1 VQPITALS
9 IAGSDSGGGAGIQA
23 DIRTFSAFG
32 VHATTA
38 ITAVTAQNTR
48 GVTGILNVEPD
59 VVEAQV
65 RAVVSDFDV
74 RATKTGMLAQ
84 ARTVERVSELAS
96 AGLLPRLVVDPV
108 LVSTSGDVLMGEGG
122 VEAYRV
128 ALIPLAHV
136 VTPNLHE
143 AAVLCDVDFH
153 DVRDLEDMTAL
164 ARTILA
170 MGPTFVLVK
179 GGHFGYTPSAEHA
192 PDLLLGHDELIVFD
206 ALRVE
211 TLNDHGTGCSL
222 SAAIAAGLGL
232 GRSVL
237 EATRD
242 AKSFVL
248 AALSSASTWHLGEGP
263 GPIDHFGWNSE

>member
-1 VQPITALS
+1 VQPLTALS

-38 ITAVTAQNTR
+38 LTAITAQNTV
-48 GVTGILNVEPD
+48 GVSVIVCIEPD

-65 RAVVSDFDV
+65 RAVVTDFDV

-84 ARTVERVSELAS
+84 ARTVERVSELARE
-96 AGLLPRLVVDPV
+96 GLLPHLVVDPV
-108 LVSTSGDVLMGEGG
+108 LVSTSRDALIGEGG
-122 VEAYRV
+122 VEAYRS
-128 ALIPLAHV
+128 ALIPLAEV

-143 AAVLCDVDFH
+143 AAVLCGV
-153 DVRDLEDMTAL
+153 DVRDVKDLEDMTML

-179 GGHFGYTPSAEHA
+179 GGHLARTPSAEHA
-192 PDLLLGHDELIVFD
+192 PDLLLSRDELIVFD

-211 TLNDHGTGCSL
+211 TSNDHGTGCSL

-232 GRSVL
+232 ERSVL
-237 EATRD
+237 DATRD

-248 AALSSASTWHLGEGP
+248 AALTSASTWHLGQGR
-263 GPIDHFGWNSE
+263 GPIDHFGWNE

>member
-1 VQPITALS
+1 MQPLTALS

-38 ITAVTAQNTR
+38 LTAITAQNTL
-48 GVTGILNVEPD
+48 GVSGIVTVEPD
-59 VVEAQV
+59 FVEAQV
-65 RAVVSDFDV
+65 RAIVTDFDV

-84 ARTVERVSELAS
+84 ARTVERVCQLARE
-96 AGLLPRLVVDPV
+96 GLLPHLVVDPV
-108 LVSTSGDVLMGEGG
+108 LVSTSGDALMAEGG
-122 VEAYRV
+122 IEVYRS
-128 ALIPLAHV
+128 ALIPLAEV

-143 AAVLCDVDFH
+143 AAVLCGVDVR
-153 DVRDLEDMTAL
+153 DVRDLEDLTML

-179 GGHFGYTPSAEHA
+179 GGHLAHTASGEHA
-192 PDLLLGHDELIVFD
+192 PDLLLSRDELIVFD

-211 TLNDHGTGCSL
+211 TANDHGTGCSL
-222 SAAIAAGLGL
+222 SAAIAAGLAL

-237 EATRD
+237 DATRD

-248 AALSSASTWHLGEGP
+248 AALTSASAWRLGQGR
-263 GPIDHFGWNSE
+263 GPIDHFGWNE